1 MRKSLFILITAFFF
15 VSIQKANTQ
24 NEQVS
29 YFDEQHIENGIIW
42 RQVHTRLFF
51 DSWQFINLIEIEA
64 DVGWECT
71 IAFTDEKK
79 PTTAL
84 AIEHDALLA
93 INAGFFDVKNGGS
106 VSYLKVDGEVVDSI
120 SRSGRMIDGGA
131 FVIAPG
137 GDVLID
143 WSQQIEFYT
152 DDRFYDDVLLSGP
165 MLIKDGRIVQQ
176 DTSKPFVTH
185 RHPRS
190 CACLDEEEDLWL
202 ITIDGRNEQ
211 SAGMSLPELQEYLA
225 TLNCL
230 QAINLDGGGSTTMWI
245 REKGVV
251 NHPSDNKQFDSA
263 GERAVANVIL
273 VKRR

>member
-1 MRKSLFILITAFFF
+1 MKKLIFIFVVIILFC
-15 VSIQKANTQ
+15 SIQKANAQ
-24 NEQVS
+24 NEHVS

-51 DSWQFINLIEIEA
+51 DSWQFINLIEIDA
-64 DVGWECT
+64 DANWECT

-79 PTTAL
+79 GTTAL

-93 INAGFFDVKNGGS
+93 VNAGFFDVKNGGS

-120 SRSGRMIDGGA
+120 SRSGRMIDGGVFA
-131 FVIAPG
+131 TAPV
-137 GDVLID
+137 GDIVID
-143 WSQQIEFYT
+143 WSQPIEFYT

-165 MLIKDGRIVQQ
+165 MLIKDGRPVPQ
-176 DTSKPFVTH
+176 DTSRTFVTN
-185 RHPRS
+185 RHPRT
-190 CACLDEEEDLWL
+190 CACLDDEEDLWL

-211 SAGMSLPELQEYLA
+211 AAGMSLLELQEYLA

-230 QAINLDGGGSTTMWI
+230 QAVNLDGGGSTTMWI
-245 REKGVV
+245 NGKGIV

-273 VKRR
+273 VKKR